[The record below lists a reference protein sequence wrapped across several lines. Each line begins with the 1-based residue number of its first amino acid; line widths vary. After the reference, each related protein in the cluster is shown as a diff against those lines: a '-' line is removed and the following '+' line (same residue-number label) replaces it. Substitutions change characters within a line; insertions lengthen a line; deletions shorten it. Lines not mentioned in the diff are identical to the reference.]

1 MRRVTR
7 NLLIAIAIVALAL
20 LALGALPEYLGTGD
34 PYHLTAEPT
43 DADGPAVDVSNATD
57 RRYPYLT
64 SALAA
69 TDAGDGRSAG
79 RSDGYQEGPFGV
91 KEHFTH
97 TPFDEQDALQ
107 RRNRDAVREDG
118 RVLVVHEGERYYVD
132 VTRVPSETNE

>member
-20 LALGALPEYLGTGD
+20 LALGALPGYLGTGD
-34 PYHLTAEPT
+34 PYHLTVEPT
-43 DADGPAVDVSNATD
+43 DADGPAVDVSTATD

-64 SALAA
+64 SALVAA
-69 TDAGDGRSAG
+69 DAGDG
-79 RSDGYQEGPFGV
+79 RSDGYQEGPFGI

-118 RVLVVHEGERYYVD
+118 RVLIDHEGERYYVD